1 MNESHAIPDDIKN
14 FQQVEPEHYFDYANW
29 RLKIRIWRLYFSS

>member
-1 MNESHAIPDDIKN
+1 MNVSHAILDDIKN
-14 FQQVEPEHYFDYANW
+14 FQQAEPGHYFDYTNW